1 VLHQFRQIGA
11 VVTDYKKVGWIGL
24 GNMGAPLAMR
34 LIEAGYEV
42 TVWNRTAEKGAPLVK
57 AGASQASDIRG
68 TGTADVVFSMV
79 STSKDLEQVML
90 DPNTGLLT
98 GNNLPKIVVDC
109 STVSVEASQKIR
121 EVAEK
126 NNVKFFAAPVSGNG
140 KVVSAGK
147 LSVVCS
153 GEEDTFKIIKPMIES
168 FGRSVTYVGKG
179 ETARL
184 VKIYHNL
191 LLGVVTQSLVEI
203 LVLAEKSGVKRAAVM
218 EFINNSVMGS
228 IFTQYKTPSLVNLD
242 FHPTFTPVLLKK
254 DFDLG
259 LAEARKTLTP
269 MPITNLVRDIVE
281 TAIGRG
287 FEKDDFATM
296 LLVAAGN
303 AGVELKSENADV
315 TDGLDPK

>member
-1 VLHQFRQIGA
+1 M
-11 VVTDYKKVGWIGL
+11 TDYKKVGWIGL

-57 AGASQASDIRG
+57 AGASQATDIRG

-98 GNNLPKIVVDC
+98 GSNLPKIIVDC

-191 LLGVVTQSLVEI
+191 LLGVVTQSLV
-203 LVLAEKSGVKRAAVM
+203 
-218 EFINNSVMGS
+218 
-228 IFTQYKTPSLVNLD
+228 
-242 FHPTFTPVLLKK
+242 
-254 DFDLG
+254 
-259 LAEARKTLTP
+259 
-269 MPITNLVRDIVE
+269 
-281 TAIGRG
+281 
-287 FEKDDFATM
+287 
-296 LLVAAGN
+296 
-303 AGVELKSENADV
+303 
-315 TDGLDPK
+315 